1 MVRRRTDGVH
11 PIVRRGDPP
20 ENGDATCR
28 PGSCGCLVPRP
39 PSPRS
44 AGPRRNTRTCGNGRQ
59 GTRHLPP
66 TSPKFRKR
74 PLPQPAPSLS
84 GCRGQPRSV
93 GRTCTWTRLPTG
105 SSKVHHRGD
114 VMGSAERHRPREMP
128 EPPGDPPTGEN
139 VPHAPAA
146 TRTPRGAGRVRH
158 PAHLHPDVRLRRAGF
173 SP

>member
-20 ENGDATCR
+20 GKRRHHLPAR
-28 PGSCGCLVPRP
+28 FLWMLGSAAAIASFGG
-39 PSPRS
+39 PSAQYKDMRQRS
-44 AGPRRNTRTCGNGRQ
+44 ARNA
-59 GTRHLPP
+59 PP
-66 TSPKFRKR
+66 TADVPEVPEKT
-74 PLPQPAPSLS
+74 PPA

-93 GRTCTWTRLPTG
+93 GRTCTWTRLLTG

-114 VMGSAERHRPREMP
+114 VMDSAERHRPREMP
-128 EPPGDPPTGEN
+128 EPPGDPPTGAN

-146 TRTPRGAGRVRH
+146 TRTPCGAGRVRH
-158 PAHLHPDVRLRRAGF
+158 PAHLYPDMRLRRAGF